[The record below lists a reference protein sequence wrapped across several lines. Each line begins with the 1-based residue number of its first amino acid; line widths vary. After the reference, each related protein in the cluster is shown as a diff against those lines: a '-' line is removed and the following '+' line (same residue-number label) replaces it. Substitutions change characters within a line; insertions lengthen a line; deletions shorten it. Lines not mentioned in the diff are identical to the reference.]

1 MREYGPLILRVS
13 LAAVFIAHGGQ
24 KLFGAWGGF
33 GLAGTAGYFG
43 TLGLTPSYPLAVL
56 VSLTEFGG
64 GILLLFGA
72 LTRWAAL
79 ALAIA
84 MGVAIWKV
92 HLPHGFFLN
101 WTIAPGQG
109 HGYEFNVVLIAALAC
124 LVFTGPGAF
133 SIDGQRARSAEAEA
147 AGRARLRAGS
157 V

>member
-1 MREYGPLILRVS
+1 LVALI
-13 LAAVFIAHGGQ
+13 
-24 KLFGAWGGF
+24 
-33 GLAGTAGYFG
+33 
-43 TLGLTPSYPLAVL
+43 
-56 VSLTEFGG
+56 EFGG

-92 HLPHGFFLN
+92 HLRHGFFLN

-109 HGYEFNVVLIAALAC
+109 HGYEFNVVLIGALAC
-124 LVFTGPGAF
+124 LALTGPGAV
-133 SIDGQRARSAEAEA
+133 SIDGWRARSAETEA
-147 AGRARLRAGS
+147 AGRARLRAGN